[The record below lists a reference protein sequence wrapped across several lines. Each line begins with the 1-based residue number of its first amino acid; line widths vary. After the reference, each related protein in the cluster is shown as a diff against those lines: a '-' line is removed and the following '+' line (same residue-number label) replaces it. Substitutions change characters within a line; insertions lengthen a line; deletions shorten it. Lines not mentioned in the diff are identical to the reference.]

1 MEEKSVLPVSTD
13 QKKIIRGYIGEL
25 KMLEIERL
33 KLRRLN
39 EKLAEKKGEIIEA
52 AEVERKAAAK
62 NVREKKDYYK
72 DTIQEKG
79 RKIDYDIGFGM
90 FLVLLGII
98 VGCVLGLVVNL
109 VFNWLIVS
117 FIKSF
122 FEIII
127 EDNVLSVIK
136 WVFIILGGGT
146 GLVLMGKLHVEDIK
160 DKKNK
165 HLTRVSYL
173 KQDEKNLHEA
183 ECHLRECDRGV
194 EMAKKKS
201 HTLEKQIKLNEE
213 KIEQIGTQIKKMHQF
228 NIIPWDYRTID
239 CIITLDHIFKNDLAD
254 TVRDAILLYED
265 WAFKGKIITGFD
277 NIYKMMGNLSESMQ
291 YMQRTLDSIDQS
303 VSSMSNDM
311 TRLIGLQKANNR
323 TQEQIL
329 QESQATRSAT
339 ESIQRSNEKYEW
351 YVEQHRQGLL

>member
-1 MEEKSVLPVSTD
+1 
-13 QKKIIRGYIGEL
+13 
-25 KMLEIERL
+25 
-33 KLRRLN
+33 
-39 EKLAEKKGEIIEA
+39 
-52 AEVERKAAAK
+52 
-62 NVREKKDYYK
+62 
-72 DTIQEKG
+72 
-79 RKIDYDIGFGM
+79 
-90 FLVLLGII
+90 
-98 VGCVLGLVVNL
+98 
-109 VFNWLIVS
+109 
-117 FIKSF
+117 
-122 FEIII
+122 
-127 EDNVLSVIK
+127 
-136 WVFIILGGGT
+136 
-146 GLVLMGKLHVEDIK
+146 
-160 DKKNK
+160 
-165 HLTRVSYL
+165 
-173 KQDEKNLHEA
+173 
-183 ECHLRECDRGV
+183 
-194 EMAKKKS
+194 MAKKKS

-311 TRLIGLQKANNR
+311 TRLIGLQKESNR